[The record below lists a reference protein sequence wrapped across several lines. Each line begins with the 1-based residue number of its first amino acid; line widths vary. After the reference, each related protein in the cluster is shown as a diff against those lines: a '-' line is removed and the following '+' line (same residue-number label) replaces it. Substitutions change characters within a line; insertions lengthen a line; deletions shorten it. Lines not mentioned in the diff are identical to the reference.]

1 MKTLL
6 IAVLFVLTGCTT
18 HYSFM
23 DKALVGYVD
32 NQAVIVFP
40 TGERNGVKYYRPQFQ
55 SDCHYNKMYQADNNS
70 TGCMIRES
78 RLANLHPY
86 REHVPKVMPQHSSTV
101 HDSLDSVNSTTHI
114 PDNI

>member
-1 MKTLL
+1 MRTLL

-32 NQAVIVFP
+32 NQAVVVLP
-40 TGERNGVKYYRPQFQ
+40 AGERNGVKYYRPQFQ
-55 SDCHYNKMYQADNNS
+55 SDCHYNKMYQTDNTS
-70 TGCMIRES
+70 TGCMIRAS
-78 RLANLHPY
+78 RIVGLQPYSKHKNEVKPRRVDNIHGNL
-86 REHVPKVMPQHSSTV
+86 
-101 HDSLDSVNSTTHI
+101 DDVNSTIYI